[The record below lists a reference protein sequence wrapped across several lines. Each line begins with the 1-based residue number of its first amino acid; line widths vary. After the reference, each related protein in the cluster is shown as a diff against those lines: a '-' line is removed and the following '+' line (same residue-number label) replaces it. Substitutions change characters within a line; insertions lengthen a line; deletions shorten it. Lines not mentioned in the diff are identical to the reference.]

1 MAQTILIIDDDID
14 TLKLVGIM
22 LERKGFRIL
31 ASTTGEKGLKLAENE
46 NPDLIL
52 LDVMMPDINGYD
64 IARSIRSNP
73 DTESIPII
81 MFTARSQVDDKV
93 EGLEA
98 GADAYITKPARPR
111 ELFAQVNSILKR
123 SPHRAGAAGA
133 VAPRKGKLIG
143 VISSKGGIGISTLAT
158 NLAIEMHNQ
167 SGKEVL
173 LSDFRPGQGTISLD
187 LDVQN
192 TSGLIK
198 LLEEEGDLSTII
210 PDVLIEHKSGIKT
223 LLSSYQP
230 SEAKF
235 VNYPDQFRQ
244 IALAVQTQADYII
257 LDLGPSLSPI
267 VTSVIPECDKILIC
281 MEPSPGNI
289 TQTRILIQDLINSGI
304 GEGRFITAL
313 INRQRSGVQL
323 SWEQAENQLERKI
336 DQIFTPVP
344 ELAYQS
350 AMTKS
355 PMILRADDSMTAGQ
369 FRDADDSMTA
379 GQFRDLAQFI
389 LG

>member
-31 ASTTGEKGLKLAENE
+31 ASTTGEKGLNLAEKE

-52 LDVMMPDINGYD
+52 LDVMIPDVSGID

-73 DTESIPII
+73 NTESIPII

-123 SPHRAGAAGA
+123 SPHRGGGTGAI
-133 VAPRKGKLIG
+133 APQKGVMIGLIAA
-143 VISSKGGIGISTLAT
+143 KGGLGISTLAT
-158 NLAIEMHNQ
+158 NLAVGIHNQ
-167 SGKEVL
+167 SGKSVL
-173 LSDFRPGQGTISLD
+173 LSDFRPGQGTIGMD
-187 LDVQN
+187 LDMQN
-192 TSGLIK
+192 TSGMIK
-198 LLEEEGDLSTII
+198 LLEEEGDLSILI
-210 PDVLIEHKSGIKT
+210 PDALLDHKSGIKT
-223 LLSSYQP
+223 LLSSFQP
-230 SEAKF
+230 ADSKYLKYA
-235 VNYPDQFRQ
+235 DQYHE
-244 IALAVQTQADYII
+244 IALAIQSQADYII
-257 LDLGPSLSPI
+257 LDLGPSLTPI
-267 VTSVIPECDKILIC
+267 AAAVLPECDKILIC
-281 MEPSPGNI
+281 LEPSPGNI

-304 GEGRFITAL
+304 GEGRFITVL

-323 SWEQAENQLERKI
+323 SWEQAENQLEREI

-350 AMTKS
+350 AVTKT
-355 PMILRADDSMTAGQ
+355 PMILRTVDNMTA
-369 FRDADDSMTA
+369 D
-379 GQFRDLAQFI
+379 QFRDLAQLI
-389 LG
+389 IG

>member
-31 ASTTGEKGLKLAENE
+31 ASTTGEKGLNLAEKE
-46 NPDLIL
+46 IPDLVL
-52 LDVMMPDINGYD
+52 LDVMIPDISGYD

-73 DTESIPII
+73 TTETIPII

-123 SPHRAGAAGA
+123 SPLRASGPGAGM
-133 VAPRKGKLIG
+133 PTQGKEIG
-143 VISSKGGIGISTLAT
+143 VVAAKGGLGISTLAT
-158 NLAIEMHNQ
+158 NLAIEIRNQ
-167 SGKEVL
+167 SGKSVL
-173 LSDFRPGQGTISLD
+173 LCDFRPGQGTICMD

-192 TSGLIK
+192 TNGMIK
-198 LLEEEGDLSTII
+198 LLEEEGDLSLLL
-210 PDVLIEHKSGIKT
+210 PDAVIEHKSGIQT

-230 SEAKF
+230 ADAK
-235 VNYPDQFRQ
+235 YLKYIEQFRE
-244 IALAVQTQADYII
+244 IAQAVKTQAEFIL

-267 VTSVIPECDKILIC
+267 TREVLPECDRILIC
-281 MEPSPGNI
+281 LEPSPGNI
-289 TQTRILIQDLINSGI
+289 TQTRLFIQDLINSGI

-350 AMTKS
+350 AVTRI
-355 PMILRADDSMTAGQ
+355 PMILRADDNMTA
-369 FRDADDSMTA
+369 D
-379 GQFRDLAQFI
+379 QFRDLAQLI
-389 LG
+389 IG

>member
-31 ASTTGEKGLKLAENE
+31 ASTSGDKGLELAEKE
-46 NPDLIL
+46 IPDLIL
-52 LDVMMPDINGYD
+52 LDVMIPDISGIE
-64 IARSIRSNP
+64 IAQKIRANP
-73 DTESIPII
+73 TIEAIPII

-123 SPHRAGAAGA
+123 TPLRSGTTTPIT
-133 VAPRKGKLIG
+133 PQDGKLIG
-143 VISSKGGIGISTLAT
+143 VIAAKGGIGISTLAT
-158 NLAIEMHNQ
+158 NLAIEVHRQ
-167 SGKEVL
+167 SGKSVL
-173 LSDFRPGQGTISLD
+173 LSDFRPGQGTIAMD

-192 TSGLIK
+192 TNGMVN
-198 LLEEEGDLSTII
+198 LLEEEGELSPLF
-210 PDVLIEHKSGIKT
+210 PDAVINHKTGIKT
-223 LLSSYQP
+223 LLSSFQP
-230 SEAKF
+230 AESKYMKF
-235 VNYPDQFRQ
+235 PEQFRE
-244 IALAVQTQADYII
+244 IARALQTQADYII

-267 VTSVIPECDKILIC
+267 STTVLPECDRILIC
-281 MEPSPGNI
+281 LEPSPGNI
-289 TQTRILIQDLINSGI
+289 TQTRLLIQDLINSGI
-304 GEGRFITAL
+304 GEGRFITVL
-313 INRQRSGVQL
+313 ISRQRSGVQL
-323 SWEQAENQLERKI
+323 SWEQAENQLEREI

-350 AMTKS
+350 AATKT
-355 PMILRADDSMTAGQ
+355 PMILRTVGNMTA
-369 FRDADDSMTA
+369 D
-379 GQFRDLAQFI
+379 QFRDLASLI

>member
-31 ASTTGEKGLKLAENE
+31 ASTTGEKGLKLTENE
-46 NPDLIL
+46 IPDLIL

-73 DTESIPII
+73 NTESIPII

-111 ELFAQVNSILKR
+111 ELFAQVNSVLKR
-123 SPHRAGAAGA
+123 SPHRAGGVGV

-143 VISSKGGIGISTLAT
+143 VIASKGGIGISTLAI

-167 SGKEVL
+167 SGKEIL
-173 LSDFRPGQGTISLD
+173 LSDFRPGQGTISMD

-192 TSGLIK
+192 TSGLTK
-198 LLEEEGDLSTII
+198 LLEEEGDLSTLM
-210 PDVLIEHKSGIKT
+210 PDALIEHRSGIKT

-230 SEAKF
+230 SESRY
-235 VNYPDQFRQ
+235 VNYTDQFRQ

-257 LDLGPSLSPI
+257 LDLGPSLTPI
-267 VTSVIPECDKILIC
+267 ATTVLPECDKILIC
-281 MEPSPGNI
+281 LEPSPGNI
-289 TQTRILIQDLINSGI
+289 TQTKILIQDLINSGI
-304 GEGRFITAL
+304 GEGRFFITL

-350 AMTKS
+350 AMTKT
-355 PMILRADDSMTAGQ
+355 PMILRADDNMTA
-369 FRDADDSMTA
+369 D
-379 GQFRDLAQFI
+379 QFRDLAQLI

>member
-31 ASTTGEKGLKLAENE
+31 ASTTGDKGLQMANKEY
-46 NPDLIL
+46 PDLIL
-52 LDVMMPDINGYD
+52 LDVMIPDINGYE
-64 IARSIRSNP
+64 IARSIRANP
-73 DTESIPII
+73 ATENTPII

-123 SPHRAGAAGA
+123 
-133 VAPRKGKLIG
+133 APQRSSTPETVVVDKGTLIG
-143 VISSKGGIGISTLAT
+143 IISAKGGLGISTLAT
-158 NLAIEMHNQ
+158 NLAIEIHNQ
-167 SGKEVL
+167 SEKEVI
-173 LSDFRPGQGTISLD
+173 LSDFRPGQGTIGMD

-198 LLEEEGDLSTII
+198 LLDEEPGNDISDFF
-210 PDVLIEHKSGIKT
+210 PDVLLEHKSGIKT
-223 LLSSYQP
+223 LLSPHHP
-230 SEAKF
+230 SDSKYITHVE
-235 VNYPDQFRQ
+235 QFHQ
-244 IALAVQTQADYII
+244 IAKELPKLAAYTI
-257 LDLGPSLSPI
+257 LDLGPSLTPI
-267 VTSVIPECDKILIC
+267 TTEVLSECDKILIC
-281 MEPSPGNI
+281 MEPSPSNI
-289 TQTRILIQDLINSGI
+289 TQTRILIQDLINNGI
-304 GEGRFITAL
+304 GEGRFITVL

-344 ELAYQS
+344 ELAYQ
-350 AMTKS
+350 AAVKNI
-355 PMILRADDSMTAGQ
+355 PIIQRPEESMT
-369 FRDADDSMTA
+369 TE
-379 GQFRDLAQFI
+379 QFRDLTKLI
-389 LG
+389 LD

>member
-31 ASTTGEKGLKLAENE
+31 ASTTGEKGLQLANKE

-52 LDVMMPDINGYD
+52 LDIMIPDITGYE
-64 IARSIRSNP
+64 IARTIRGNP
-73 DTESIPII
+73 ATETIPII

-123 SPHRAGAAGA
+123 APQRSTGAGSKAIE
-133 VAPRKGKLIG
+133 KGTLIG
-143 VISSKGGIGISTLAT
+143 IISSKGGIGISTLAV
-158 NLAIEMHNQ
+158 NLAIELHNQ
-167 SGKEVL
+167 SGKEVI
-173 LSDFRPGQGTISLD
+173 LSDFRPGQGTIGMD

-192 TSGLIK
+192 SNGLIK
-198 LLEEEGDLSTII
+198 LLDEEPGSDISDFF
-210 PDVLIEHKSGIKT
+210 PDVLLDHKSGIKT
-223 LLSSYQP
+223 LLSSYHP
-230 SEAKF
+230 SDSKYITHVEQFHEIAKEL
-235 VNYPDQFRQ
+235 PK
-244 IALAVQTQADYII
+244 QAAYTII
-257 LDLGPSLSPI
+257 DLGPSLTPI
-267 VTSVIPECDKILIC
+267 TTKIIPECDKILIC
-281 MEPSPGNI
+281 LEPSPSNI
-289 TQTRILIQDLINSGI
+289 TQTRMLTQDLINSGL
-304 GEGRFITAL
+304 GEGRFITVL

-344 ELAYQS
+344 ELAYQ
-350 AMTKS
+350 AAATKS
-355 PMILRADDSMTAGQ
+355 PIIQRADDSMTAEQ
-369 FRDADDSMTA
+369 FRALTK
-379 GQFRDLAQFI
+379 LI
-389 LG
+389 LD